1 MAKIFID
8 KITVSKS
15 GGSVDLTLN
24 VKGSVIVDKDT
35 EEALTSGLTYIDGE
49 KVDIN
54 IECIDE
60 PLANYNLIRGMH
72 NVTLTSVSF
81 YKNSVL
87 QFAALGCRI
96 YGKLELSGSSVP
108 KITITGGKK
117 FASSDSIS
125 SHVSL
130 PS

>member
-1 MAKIFID
+1 MAKIFVD
-8 KITVSKS
+8 KITISKS
-15 GGSVDLTLN
+15 IGSVDLTLN
-24 VKGSVIVDKDT
+24 VKGSVMVDKDT
-35 EEALTSGLTYIDGE
+35 EEALLSGLTYIDGE
-49 KVDIN
+49 KIEIN

-60 PLANYNLIRGMH
+60 TLANYNLVRSMH
-72 NVTLTSVSF
+72 NVTLTSISF
-81 YKNSVL
+81 YKGAVL

-108 KITITGGKK
+108 KLTITGGKK

-125 SHVSL
+125 SHVTL